1 MSLPTPIP
9 NLAID
14 WESIESIRA
23 SLKTEL
29 SQSPLPSSP
38 SPSPSPSST
47 HSSMSA
53 SFEEFCKS
61 ECSNKLMKSNTLS
74 NTCSFCKNASIMLDD
89 GHYVCQFCQSIVDRN
104 IDHGA
109 EWRYY
114 GCEDNKHSD
123 PTRCGLPT
131 SDLLPDSSLG
141 SMIGFTYNESY
152 DVRIMRKY
160 HLWNSMTYKERS
172 LYNIFDI
179 LTINAVNNGIS
190 KSIIDEA
197 KMLYKKVSE
206 TRISRGDNRNGLIAS
221 SIYMSCKNNKVPR
234 SAKEIAKIFNLDVTT
249 MTRGC
254 KMYQELMKINVET
267 TTADDFINRFCS
279 KLNIDSTKRD
289 VCKFVV
295 QRVVELSIVSEN
307 TPPSVAAGII
317 YMCNIIYGWDLCKKT
332 LSDACDISQ
341 VTVNKCYKKLIV
353 YKSLLIPP

>member
-172 LYNIFDI
+172 L
-179 LTINAVNNGIS
+179 
-190 KSIIDEA
+190 
-197 KMLYKKVSE
+197 
-206 TRISRGDNRNGLIAS
+206 
-221 SIYMSCKNNKVPR
+221 
-234 SAKEIAKIFNLDVTT
+234 
-249 MTRGC
+249 
-254 KMYQELMKINVET
+254 
-267 TTADDFINRFCS
+267 
-279 KLNIDSTKRD
+279 
-289 VCKFVV
+289 
-295 QRVVELSIVSEN
+295 
-307 TPPSVAAGII
+307 
-317 YMCNIIYGWDLCKKT
+317 
-332 LSDACDISQ
+332 
-341 VTVNKCYKKLIV
+341 
-353 YKSLLIPP
+353 